1 MINFIWFSED
11 DEIISSKMV
20 TEGKFLEEWKGSGQQ
35 YISKADS
42 WEVNADVLLFIV
54 FFIWLKYT
62 MHNTFAQIIK

>member
-1 MINFIWFSED
+1 MINFISFSED

-42 WEVNADVLLFIV
+42 
-54 FFIWLKYT
+54 
-62 MHNTFAQIIK
+62 